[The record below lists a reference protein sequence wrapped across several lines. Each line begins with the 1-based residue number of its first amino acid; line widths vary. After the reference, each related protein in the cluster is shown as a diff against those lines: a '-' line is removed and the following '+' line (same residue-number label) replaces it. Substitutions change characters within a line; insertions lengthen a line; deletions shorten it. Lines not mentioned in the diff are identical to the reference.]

1 MLRGHGGVVS
11 GVHAMR
17 LTGHV
22 LSVAYAPHHRAMNG
36 SAILWDPSAEREEDR
51 KVAVFEHPEHFR
63 CMAVRERDNQALFGT
78 SEGNIIARDAFP
90 PEVWGALGLP
100 PRSKAPAT
108 PSVSGDEDSTEEIED
123 DELADIHSQFESLG
137 GFLEDA

>member
-1 MLRGHGGVVS
+1 M
-11 GVHAMR
+11 
-17 LTGHV
+17 
-22 LSVAYAPHHRAMNG
+22 
-36 SAILWDPSAEREEDR
+36 
-51 KVAVFEHPEHFR
+51 AVFEHPEHFR